1 MEYKEINELPNRLR
15 EPLVEYHAKQSF
27 IRNPDIKP
35 YYFPIPLIT
44 LTNSS
49 SDSLSP

>member
-27 IRNPDIKP
+27 IRNPD
-35 YYFPIPLIT
+35 T
-44 LTNSS
+44 LNHIIYQSH
-49 SDSLSP
+49 